1 MTASAV
7 AFANSVT
14 AQAGDERPA
23 KRQRVPAEQR
33 PPPESRCLVGGAFH
47 AVPPELLR
55 RVLGLLS
62 AHDLSAA
69 VSVTCR
75 GLRAAAADNILWRR
89 LYKARSGLRFCAR
102 RLALGVGSSVWPLAT
117 WSLTPCAALQVGHE
131 GIRGGRAR
139 LEQAALLECDS
150 TAFDTVA

>member
-1 MTASAV
+1 M
-7 AFANSVT
+7 
-14 AQAGDERPA
+14 
-23 KRQRVPAEQR
+23 PAEQR
-33 PPPESRCLVGGAFH
+33 APPESRCLVGGAFR

-89 LYKARSGLRFCAR
+89 LYKARCGRLGSASALHGSLLQWGAAPGPWLPAR
-102 RLALGVGSSVWPLAT
+102 
-117 WSLTPCAALQVGHE
+117 
-131 GIRGGRAR
+131 
-139 LEQAALLECDS
+139 DS
-150 TAFDTVA
+150 

>member
-1 MTASAV
+1 M
-7 AFANSVT
+7 
-14 AQAGDERPA
+14 
-23 KRQRVPAEQR
+23 
-33 PPPESRCLVGGAFH
+33 GGAFR

-89 LYKARSGLRFCAR
+89 LYKARCG
-102 RLALGVGSSVWPLAT
+102 RLGSASALHGSL
-117 WSLTPCAALQVGHE
+117 LQW
-131 GIRGGRAR
+131 
-139 LEQAALLECDS
+139 EQRPAPGYLLETPEAVRLS
-150 TAFDTVA
+150 RWGTKAYEEGVRGWNKQLSWKVTPTA